1 MHTLEKWFYDG
12 NTKGTIMKYKSFQEF
27 CASIAERNP
36 GQSEY
41 MQAVAEVMESL
52 WPFITEHPRYAEHG
66 ILARLI

>member
-1 MHTLEKWFYDG
+1 
-12 NTKGTIMKYKSFQEF
+12 MKYQSFQEF

-52 WPFITEHPRYAEHG
+52 WPFITEHPNMPSMAFWIGLLNRNEQLFSG
-66 ILARLI
+66 WPG